1 MQVVTYIN
9 LSKEKKMSYTFD
21 QMTIGQ
27 EATNSRTVTETD
39 VVIYGGISGDL
50 NPAHFNEVESSR
62 GMFKGRI
69 VHGMLTAGYISAV
82 LGMQLP
88 GPGTIYLKQ
97 SLKFTAPVRFGDTIT
112 TTVVVEELDQKKKRA
127 RLKTECCNQNGD
139 LVLKGEAV
147 VIPPA
152 Q

>member
-1 MQVVTYIN
+1 
-9 LSKEKKMSYTFD
+9 MSYKFD

-27 EATNSRTVTETD
+27 KATSSRTVTETD

-50 NPAHFNEVESSR
+50 NPAHFNEVESKK

-112 TTVVVEELDQKKKRA
+112 ATVTVTELDEKRKRA
-127 RLKTECCNQNGD
+127 TLKTECSNQNGD

>member
-1 MQVVTYIN
+1 
-9 LSKEKKMSYTFD
+9 MSYTFD

-27 EATNSRTVTETD
+27 EAKRSRTVTETD
-39 VVIYGGISGDL
+39 VVLYGGISGDL
-50 NPAHFNEVESSR
+50 NPAHFNEEESKK
-62 GMFKGRI
+62 GMFGGRI

-112 TTVVVEELDQKKKRA
+112 ATVTVIELDEKRKRA
-127 RLKTECCNQNGD
+127 TLKTECSNQNGD